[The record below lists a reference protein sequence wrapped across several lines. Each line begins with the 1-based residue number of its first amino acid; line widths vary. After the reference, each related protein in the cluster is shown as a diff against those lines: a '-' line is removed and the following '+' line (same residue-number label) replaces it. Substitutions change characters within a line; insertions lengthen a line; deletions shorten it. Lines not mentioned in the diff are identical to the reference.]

1 MVQVT
6 RIKGILLSKLFRLT
20 ARKIYFGDREKLL
33 RDHKFFTIG
42 HVLLENMSKF
52 GLSSPAVYAETYYV
66 MRIILPFEIWL
77 LGIGT
82 IRIRIGKNT
91 GI

>member
-1 MVQVT
+1 
-6 RIKGILLSKLFRLT
+6 
-20 ARKIYFGDREKLL
+20 
-33 RDHKFFTIG
+33 
-42 HVLLENMSKF
+42 MSKY
-52 GLSSPAVYAETYYV
+52 GLSSTTVYEKTYYV
-66 MRIILPFEIWL
+66 MRIVLSFETWL

>member
-1 MVQVT
+1 
-6 RIKGILLSKLFRLT
+6 
-20 ARKIYFGDREKLL
+20 
-33 RDHKFFTIG
+33 
-42 HVLLENMSKF
+42 MSKF
-52 GLSSPAVYAETYYV
+52 GLSSPAVYAETYYG
-66 MRIILPFEIWL
+66 MRIVLPFEIWL